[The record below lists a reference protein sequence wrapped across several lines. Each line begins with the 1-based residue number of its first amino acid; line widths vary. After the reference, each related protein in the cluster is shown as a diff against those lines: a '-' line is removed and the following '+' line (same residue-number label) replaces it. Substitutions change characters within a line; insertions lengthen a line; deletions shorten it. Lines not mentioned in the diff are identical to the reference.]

1 MHIRIG
7 VTLGDPQGIGP
18 EVAAKALTAMG
29 RSRPLD
35 AVCAIG
41 PTELAGDF
49 EPLCRFEAVGGE
61 RGDLT
66 PGEAAGMAIERA
78 VELAMEGQL
87 DAIVTAPVHK
97 PSLAAAGYPAGHT
110 EMLAALADVET
121 VGMLMCDEGA
131 GDPGSPWII
140 SREHRERRSA
150 PLARRDEGLVA
161 ALPARGATQSEATD
175 MGIVNHGLH
184 NVNHTLQCGK
194 TSEAFQRGC
203 SAARMPWE
211 VCPRAARR
219 VLLATTHVALAEV
232 PLRLTTE
239 LLVSQTRLLGESL
252 ASYWGIASPRIAL
265 CALNPHASDEG
276 LFGSDEREVYA
287 PAMRA
292 LERDRWRVTGP
303 IPADTVFRRAFAGE
317 FDAVVAP
324 YHDVAMA
331 AFKTVAFGGGVN
343 VTLGLPFVRTSPDHG
358 TAFDI
363 AGLGLADPSSM
374 LASLELAATLA
385 SRRVSQAHT
394 AQMASGA

>member
-1 MHIRIG
+1 MRIRIG
-7 VTLGDPQGIGP
+7 VTLGDPRGIGP

-41 PTELAGDF
+41 PAELAGDF
-49 EPLCRFEAVGGE
+49 DPLCRFEAVGGE

-66 PGEAAGMAIERA
+66 PGEAAGMAIERG

-87 DAIVTAPVHK
+87 DAIVTAPTHK

-131 GDPGSPWII
+131 RNP
-140 SREHRERRSA
+140 
-150 PLARRDEGLVA
+150 
-161 ALPARGATQSEATD
+161 T
-175 MGIVNHGLH
+175 
-184 NVNHTLQCGK
+184 
-194 TSEAFQRGC
+194 
-203 SAARMPWE
+203 
-211 VCPRAARR
+211 R
-219 VLLATTHVALAEV
+219 VLLATTHLALAEV

-276 LFGSDEREVYA
+276 AFGSEEREVYA

-292 LERDRWRVTGP
+292 LGRDSWRVTGP
-303 IPADTVFRRAFAGE
+303 IPADAVFRRAFAGE

-331 AFKTVAFGGGVN
+331 AFKTVAFGRGVN

-374 LASLELAATLA
+374 LAALELAATLA
-385 SRRVSQAHT
+385 SRRVSRAH
-394 AQMASGA
+394 AGQMASRA